1 LVERTL
7 EKRPKAK
14 LVGPDVSGV
23 DSFLGKNWDRRFFK
37 LFFGNKGAPQTV
49 SLISFS
55 KEPEPKGGGSLNLK
69 HGCFFQ
75 KTGNL

>member
-1 LVERTL
+1 
-7 EKRPKAK
+7 

-55 KEPEPKGGGSLNLK
+55 KEPEPKGGFCESQNTGV
-69 HGCFFQ
+69 FF
-75 KTGNL
+75 KKLGTSEPE